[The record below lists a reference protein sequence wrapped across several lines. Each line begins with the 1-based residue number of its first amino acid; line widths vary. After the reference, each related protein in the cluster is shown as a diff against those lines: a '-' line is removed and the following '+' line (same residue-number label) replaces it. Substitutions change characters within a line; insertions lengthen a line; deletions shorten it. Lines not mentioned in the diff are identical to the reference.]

1 MKKHH
6 LVTCPIFA
14 KELAVVLAEI
24 SASPRVKLMD
34 YRVHLSAKV
43 MEKEVAKSV
52 ETAGAEGAAI
62 SFLVGRECEALQPLS
77 DIAASCGALLPE
89 GHNCIDIILGREIA
103 KKLQGNRSTVM
114 TTAWIEMIYKSIA
127 DGYWTVDDARI
138 NLGRYDRIILL
149 DSGLEP
155 LDDEMILEFFEL
167 TQVPIEIVPVS
178 LDHFKQVVAQLLA
191 KSEA

>member
-1 MKKHH
+1 
-6 LVTCPIFA
+6 
-14 KELAVVLAEI
+14 
-24 SASPRVKLMD
+24 
-34 YRVHLSAKV
+34 
-43 MEKEVAKSV
+43 
-52 ETAGAEGAAI
+52 
-62 SFLVGRECEALQPLS
+62 
-77 DIAASCGALLPE
+77 
-89 GHNCIDIILGREIA
+89 
-103 KKLQGNRSTVM
+103 M